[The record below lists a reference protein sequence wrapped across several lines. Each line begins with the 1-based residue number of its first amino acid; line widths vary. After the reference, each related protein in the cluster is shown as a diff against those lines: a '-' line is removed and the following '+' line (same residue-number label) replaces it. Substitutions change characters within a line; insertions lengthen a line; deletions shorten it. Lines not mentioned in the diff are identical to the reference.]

1 MVTTNFSDLEIANIF
16 SAKARIRLKMYYFQR
31 FSKNY
36 LDDMFLS
43 GGAIESLLQA
53 QEPKDWDVYF
63 KTQSTQN
70 VVLDHFKIEQENEIA
85 DYDEKY
91 RDLTS
96 GNKIVTENATTL
108 KNGIQLITKHNGQ
121 PQDIR
126 STFDFVH
133 CMPYYELSSD
143 ILFISREQY
152 DLCVGKIL
160 KINNP
165 KTVTSWRQSKFEQRG
180 YKWQS

>member
-1 MVTTNFSDLEIANIF
+1 MDITNFGQLEITNIL
-16 SAKARIRLKMYYFQR
+16 SAKAKIRLKMAYFQK
-31 FSKNY
+31 FFKNY

-43 GGAIESLLQA
+43 GGAIASLLQA

-70 VVLDHFKIEQENEIA
+70 VVLDHFKIEQEDEIA

-91 RDLTS
+91 RDFG

-143 ILFISREQY
+143 TLYISREQY

-165 KTVTSWRQSKFEQRG
+165 KAVTRWRQSKFEERG